1 MTLAFDFYFSILYTI
16 SMVTI
21 HFAKGNSN
29 LLYPPGVWGIELAGL
44 LALFASQMARISL
57 GFEANRLESHGYAL
71 VFFGVTITTIVVTS
85 QYMFLTTYVLT
96 VEILLGSVLFVMN
109 ILEIFLSIAAFLI
122 FRSKSD
128 KHVSI

>member
-1 MTLAFDFYFSILYTI
+1 MTLAFDFYFSILYTVA
-16 SMVTI
+16 MVTI

-44 LALFASQMARISL
+44 IALFASQMARISL

-71 VFFGVTITTIVVTS
+71 VFLLVTCTTIFVTS

-109 ILEIFLSIAAFLI
+109 ILEIFLSIVAIVVFKRKAEPA
-122 FRSKSD
+122 
-128 KHVSI
+128 

>member
-1 MTLAFDFYFSILYTI
+1 MI
-16 SMVTI
+16 TI

-29 LLYPPGVWGIELAGL
+29 LLYPPGVWGMEFAGL
-44 LALFASQMARISL
+44 IALFATQMARISL

-71 VFFGVTITTIVVTS
+71 VFLLVTFTTILVTS

-109 ILEIFLSIAAFLI
+109 ILEILLSLAAFII
-122 FRSKSD
+122 FRPSE
-128 KHVSI
+128 